1 MLNPSVRD
9 FIRKNYK
16 AYKGNENFLVWPS
29 KKTTELWRI
38 CKNLIEKEKE
48 MWWILDIDTTT
59 ISSITS
65 HQPWYINK
73 KIEVIFWLQTDQ
85 ALKRAIKPFGGYRI
99 VEHACKE
106 NGYDL
111 DPKVIEIFTKY
122 RKSHNDWVFDAY
134 TEQMKSYRANKILSG
149 LPDNYARWRII
160 GDYRKLALYG
170 IEKLIEEKEEDKNKI
185 TGTMIW
191 EKIQLREEISEQIKS
206 LKEIKKMARSYGF
219 NVSKPAK
226 NAKEAIQRTYF
237 AFLSAIKEQD
247 WAAMSLGNV
256 SSFFDIYIERDIKN
270 KKINEEKAQELIDQF
285 VIKLRLIR
293 QLRMDAYNQLFA
305 GDPTWTTE
313 CLWGSFK
320 WKKHKATKTSFRFL
334 QTLYNLGPAPE
345 PNITILRSK
354 YLPENFKR
362 FCAKVSIDTSSIQY
376 ENDDLM
382 RKVSGCDDNSIA
394 CCVSQTETWK
404 SIQYFGARCNIA
416 KALLYAINE
425 WKDEITWEEVIQN
438 IPKLKNKKY
447 LDYKEVL
454 KNYKTV
460 LKKLTQEYANTMNV
474 IHYMH
479 DKYYYE
485 KAQMAFIDSN
495 PKRDMAFG
503 IAGLSVT
510 VDSLSAIK
518 FAQVE
523 VTRDK
528 KWISKDFKSNWEYP
542 MFWNNNDQVDDIA
555 QSIIHYFIEQLK
567 KHKIHRKAT
576 PTLSILT
583 ITSNVVYGKSTGS
596 TPDWR
601 KKWEPFAPWANPMH
615 GRDSH
620 GAIASLNSVAKLNYK
635 DCRDWISNTFS
646 IVPKS
651 LWIEWERIDNLVQ
664 LLDGYFNQWA
674 QHLNVNVLDRE
685 TLEDAMENPHKYPQL
700 TIRVSGYAVNFVKLS
715 KEQQLEVIART
726 FHDKM

>member
-1 MLNPSVRD
+1 MTNVSVRD

-16 AYKGNENFLVWPS
+16 AYKWDDKFLVWPS
-29 KKTTELWRI
+29 KKTIKLWDI
-38 CKNLIEKEKE
+38 CKKLIEEEKRR
-48 MWWILDIDTTT
+48 WWVLNIDTTT

-65 HQPWYINK
+65 HNPWYINK
-73 KIEVIFWLQTDQ
+73 ELEIIFWLQTDEP
-85 ALKRAIKPFGGYRI
+85 LKRAVKPFWWYR
-99 VEHACKE
+99 VVKHACEE
-106 NGYDL
+106 NNYNL
-111 DPKVIEIFTKY
+111 DQKVIEIFTKY

-134 TEQMKSYRANKILSG
+134 TDQMKLYRANKILSW
-149 LPDNYARWRII
+149 LPDNYARGRII
-160 GDYRKLALYG
+160 WDYRRLALYW
-170 IEKLIEEKEEDKNKI
+170 IEKIITEKEDDKKKI

-191 EKIQLREEISEQIKS
+191 DKIQLREEISEQIKA
-206 LKEIKKMARSYGF
+206 LKDIKKMAESYGY
-219 NVSKPAK
+219 NISKPAK

-247 WAAMSLGNV
+247 WAAMSLWSV
-256 SSFFDIYIERDIKN
+256 SSFFDIYIEKDIK
-270 KKINEEKAQELIDQF
+270 KKKLNEEKAQELIDQF

-313 CLWGSFK
+313 CIWWSFK
-320 WKKHKATKTSFRFL
+320 WRKHKVTKTSFRFL
-334 QTLYNLGPAPE
+334 QTLYNLWPAPE

-382 RKVSGCDDNSIA
+382 RKTSWCDDNSIA

-404 SIQYFGARCNIA
+404 SIQYFWARCNIA
-416 KALLYAINE
+416 KALLYSINE
-425 WKDEITWEEVIQN
+425 WKDEITWEKVIQD
-438 IPKLKNKKY
+438 IPKLKNQKH
-447 LDYKEVL
+447 LNYKEVL
-454 KNYKTV
+454 KNYKLV
-460 LKKLTQEYANTMNV
+460 LKKLAQEYVNTMNI

-485 KAQMAFIDSN
+485 KAQMAFINSN
-495 PKRDMAFG
+495 PKREIAFG
-503 IAGLSVT
+503 IAGLSVAT
-510 VDSLSAIK
+510 DSLSAIK

-523 VTRDK
+523 IFRNK
-528 KWISKDFKSNWEYP
+528 KWISTDFKINWEYP
-542 MFWNNNDQVDDIA
+542 MFWNDEDQVDDIA
-555 QSIIHYFIEQLK
+555 QSIIHYFMEQLR
-567 KHKIHRKAT
+567 KHKTYRNAT

-583 ITSNVVYGKSTGS
+583 ITSNVVYWKSTGT

-620 GAIASLNSVAKLNYK
+620 GAVASLNSVAKLNYK

-651 LWIEWERIDNLVQ
+651 LWIKGEREENLIQ
-664 LLDGYFNQWA
+664 LLDWYFDQWA

-685 TLEDAMENPHKYPQL
+685 TLEDAMKNPYKYPQL
-700 TIRVSGYAVNFVKLS
+700 TIRVSWYAVNFIKLS